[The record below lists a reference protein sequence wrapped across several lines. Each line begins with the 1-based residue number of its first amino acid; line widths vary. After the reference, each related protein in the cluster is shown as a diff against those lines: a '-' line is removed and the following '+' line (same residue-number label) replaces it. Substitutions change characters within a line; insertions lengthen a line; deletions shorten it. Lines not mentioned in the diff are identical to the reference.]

1 MTENKKSNRFT
12 LKNYIAISTF
22 NANSD
27 QNITIQINNKVFY
40 KNDLAKNKEHHL
52 KISDY
57 FDYVEP
63 GENTIEINWSGEQE
77 CENKFMKIYKIV
89 INDQYIAPHSVRI
102 TPFPTEYIKGLQ
114 STEEGKIFYRKKI
127 LNPGHMQGWYG
138 IYKFKFLL
146 DIHEIKKTQQLSSIA
161 STGIRLD
168 RVFSDLAKAKLD
180 KKVNKNEN

>member
-22 NANSD
+22 NAESD
-27 QNITIQINNKVFY
+27 HNITIKINDKVFY
-40 KNDLAKNKEHHL
+40 KNNLAKNKEHNL

-57 FDYVEP
+57 FDYEEP
-63 GENTIEINWSGEQE
+63 GENTIQINWVGEQE
-77 CENKFMKIYKIV
+77 CENKFLKLYKIV

-102 TPFPTEYIKGLQ
+102 TPLPTEYIKGLL
-114 STEEGKIFYRKKI
+114 STEEGKKIYRKKI
-127 LNPGHMQGWYG
+127 LNPGHVQGWYG

-146 DIHEIKKTQQLSSIA
+146 DPYEIENNQQLSSIA

-168 RVFSDLAKAKLD
+168 RVFSDIAKAKLT
-180 KKVNKNEN
+180 KRVNKK

>member
-22 NANSD
+22 NAKSD
-27 QNITIQINNKVFY
+27 HTIAIKINDKIFY
-40 KNDLAKNKEHHL
+40 KKHFVKNQEHHL

-63 GENTIEINWSGEQE
+63 SENTIQINWEGEQD
-77 CENKFMKIYKIV
+77 CENKFMKIYKII
-89 INDQYIAPHSVRI
+89 INDQFIAPHSVRI
-102 TPFPTEYIKGLQ
+102 TPFPTDYIRGLQ

-146 DIHEIKKTQQLSSIA
+146 DPYEIKKTQQLSSIA

-168 RVFSDLAKAKLD
+168 TVFSDLAKAKLM
-180 KKVNKNEN
+180 KRVHKNEN